1 VLCRQHVDPCFHQS
15 SALLVGWEDGS
26 HSLLGASGR
35 WHFISASVALVPT
48 FRRLRVLLDVQVV
61 GWGCG

>member
-15 SALLVGWEDGS
+15 SASLVGWEDGS